1 MAKENNYWLDS
12 IMGENYFTYMNR
24 LKWVYEE
31 TKKCVKDLMG
41 KPELVEKNTE
51 FEIMLKTLESYKPR
65 IMSIKRDDERWKDEY
80 DEILRDLD
88 DIGSKIMEYYRQLA
102 E

>member
-12 IMGENYFTYMNR
+12 IIEDNYFTCMNR

-51 FEIMLKTLESYKPR
+51 FERMLKTLEFHQLR